1 MRTPSVLL
9 GALTL
14 LTAQSVAQQ
23 PCGRDNLYPIILTNA
38 QGVPADTST
47 IDPASGERLALFDG
61 KDVYMSFAGLPSGF
75 VYNLY
80 VHVTDRVNG
89 VLDQVLSAND
99 PADRFVRVDRTG
111 ATIDITLP
119 FTNGANPN
127 TIVTLPSGDEILL
140 ISPVNSA
147 AHEPCL
153 FKAWMGDCI
162 DTAGVP
168 NSPYL
173 LQGTNATRCCVRS
186 YQYFRIGDA
195 TPGSDVKGNVFEDL
209 DRSGSRNPGEG
220 PLAGWEVRLVTPTST
235 TSVLTD
241 ANGVYCFPNVTAGN
255 YTIELVLQSGYDATC
270 PTVATIEVCGCANQT
285 GADFCAARIQRG
297 CEGRTIGFWRNRNGT
312 ALITQYGILP
322 TLNGLCLA
330 DATGTMA
337 NPPATLSSW
346 GAWLQGAN
354 ARNMAYMLSAQLAGM
369 HCNVLAGNVDA
380 NCVVNGGSLGNLTI
394 AELMRRAVDAL
405 CADGYT
411 PSGDP
416 NRALQGALKDALD
429 AANNNTNWL

>member
-1 MRTPSVLL
+1 MRTPSLFL

-47 IDPASGERLALFDG
+47 IDPSSGERVAVFDG
-61 KDVYMSFAGLPSGF
+61 KDVYMSFAGLPAGF

-111 ATIDITLP
+111 STIDLSLP

-140 ISPVNSA
+140 ISPVNSP

-153 FKAWMGDCI
+153 FKAWIGDRV
-162 DTAGVP
+162 DTAGIP

-173 LQGTNATRCCVRS
+173 ILGSDATNCALRTF
-186 YQYFRIGDA
+186 QYFRIGDA
-195 TPGSDVKGNVFEDL
+195 TPGSDVTGSAFEDA
-209 DRSGSRNPGEG
+209 DRDCVRDAGEG
-220 PLAGWEVRLVTPTST
+220 PLAGWTVSLVTPTTTQST
-235 TSVLTD
+235 LTD
-241 ANGVYCFPNVTAGN
+241 ANGAYRFVNVPAGS
-255 YTIELVLQSGYDATC
+255 YTVELALQSGWDATC
-270 PTVATIEVCGCANQT
+270 PTVVSIQVCGCANQL
-285 GADFCAARIQRG
+285 GGDFAAARIQRG

-322 TLNGLCLA
+322 TLSGLCLA
-330 DATGTMA
+330 DANGTMA
-337 NPPATLSSW
+337 NPPATLSAW
-346 GAWLQGAN
+346 GSWLQRAN
-354 ARNMAYMLSAQLAGM
+354 ATNMAYMLSAQLAGM
-369 HCNVLAGNVDA
+369 HCNVLAGNVDP
-380 NCVVNGGSLGNLTI
+380 NCAVNGGSLGNISI
-394 AELMRRAVDAL
+394 ADLMRQAVAAL

-411 PSGDP
+411 PTGDP
-416 NRALQGALKDALD
+416 NRALQSALKDALD
-429 AANNNTNWL
+429 NANNNLNWL